1 MKKMFALIL
10 AIVMVMGLATTAFAA
25 EEIETGSITING
37 AHTEYTYEIY
47 KILDLYSF
55 NKNPDS
61 ESYGAYSYKVNATW
75 KDFFATEYCQKYFA
89 VNADGYVSLVE
100 GNTLQADIA
109 AFAQE
114 ALKWAKD
121 NSITP
126 EKSTNNEDDYTTGT
140 SNGVDY
146 IKFSNLPLGYYLI
159 DSDVGALC
167 GLTTTDKDASV
178 LAKNNPPTQEKQ
190 VKEDSTDTWG
200 ESNTADIGQV
210 VEYRVIIDVHTGA
223 ENYVFHDYMDAG
235 LTFDATSVKV
245 YLAEPGSAGTGT
257 DTVELVNTD
266 DVTYYKVK
274 SGENLTSCSTKTG
287 EKCSVCGAKHE
298 DCTFE
303 IAFTD
308 AAIAKF
314 NTNDKIIIYYSAALN
329 ENALIA
335 DDANTNKSRLEYG
348 EGYCSGWDD
357 TKTYTYSIDIVKTNG
372 VNTLIDGAKFEIYD
386 VAENG
391 TALKFVQLADGSYR
405 RATEDDTN
413 TVTEIEVKNGK
424 VTVSGFDNGTYY
436 LEETVAPVGYNKLS
450 SRQSFT
456 ISGKNLS
463 AYFSEDNIYTT
474 GSGVWVVNQTG
485 TMLPETGGMGTT
497 LFYVFGVVLVAAAGI
512 LLVTKKRM
520 TAEN

>member
-61 ESYGAYSYKVNATW
+61 ESYGAYSYKVNETW

-89 VNADGYVSLVE
+89 VNDADYVSLVE
-100 GNTLQADIA
+100 GNTLAADIA

-121 NSITP
+121 HNITP
-126 EKSTNNEDDYTTGT
+126 EKSTKNEGDYTTGT
-140 SNGVDY
+140 TNDVDY

-190 VKEDSTDTWG
+190 VQEDSTGYWG
-200 ESNTADIGQV
+200 DENTADIGQTV
-210 VEYRVIIDVHTGA
+210 NFRATIQVHTGA
-223 ENYVFHDYMDAG
+223 QNYIFHDYMEEG
-235 LTFDATSVKV
+235 LTFDASSVKV
-245 YLAEPGSAGTGT
+245 ELVEPGAAGTGT
-257 DTVELVNTD
+257 TTIALEAGTDYVLNTAD
-266 DVTYYKVK
+266 D
-274 SGENLTSCSTKTG
+274 LTCSTKTG
-287 EKCSVCGAKHE
+287 DSCSVCGTEHE
-298 DCTFE
+298 GCTFE
-303 IAFTD
+303 IAFTN
-308 AAIAKF
+308 AGIAKF
-314 NTNDKIIIYYSAALN
+314 NTNDKIIIYYSAVLN
-329 ENALIA
+329 ENAKIS
-335 DDANTNKSRLEYG
+335 DANVNKSRLEYG

-386 VAENG
+386 VAEDG
-391 TALKFVQLADGSYR
+391 TALTFVKLEDGSYR
-405 RATEDDTN
+405 RATADDEE

-463 AYFSEDNIYTT
+463 AYFSEEGVYTT
-474 GSGVWVVNQTG
+474 GSGVWVVNQSG